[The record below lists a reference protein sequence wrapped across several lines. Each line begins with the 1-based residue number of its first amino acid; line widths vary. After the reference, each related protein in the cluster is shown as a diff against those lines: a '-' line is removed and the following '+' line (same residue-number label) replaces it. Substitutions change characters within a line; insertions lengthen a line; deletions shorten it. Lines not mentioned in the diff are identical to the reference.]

1 MKTKHRFTLKEGYL
15 SRHFEFYYF
24 TIIILIVRLKTK
36 NNDFLNSSSVFFSSP
51 FLSFFLLLPFTNVH
65 LSFRLKLSVSLLAE
79 IIL

>member
-24 TIIILIVRLKTK
+24 TFIILIVRLKTK
-36 NNDFLNSSSVFFSSP
+36 NEFLNSSSVFFSSP
-51 FLSFFLLLPFTNVH
+51 FLSFFLLLPFANVH

>member
-24 TIIILIVRLKTK
+24 TIIILIVRLKK
-36 NNDFLNSSSVFFSSP
+36 NNEFLNSSSVFFSPP
-51 FLSFFLLLPFTNVH
+51 FLSFFLLLPFANVH
-65 LSFRLKLSVSLLAE
+65 LSLSLKLSVLLLAE